1 MVPVLSPDRSHR
13 VPDTEVWAT
22 NLDRSNNKGKA
33 VTMKV
38 ETREGHREGWALSF
52 TVSLGLQ

>member
-1 MVPVLSPDRSHR
+1 MVPALSPDRSHR
-13 VPDTEVWAT
+13 VADTEVWAT

-38 ETREGHREGWALSF
+38 ETREGHGEGWVPSF
-52 TVSLGLQ
+52 AVSRGLQ

>member
-1 MVPVLSPDRSHR
+1 M
-13 VPDTEVWAT
+13 PDTEVWAT
-22 NLDRSNNKGKA
+22 NLDRSNKGKA

-52 TVSLGLQ
+52 TVSRGLQ